1 VGLADYAF
9 QRSFSGGELDP
20 SLHARADIPR
30 YTQGCRALTNFFV
43 RKAGGISN
51 RCGTQY
57 VATAGVPGSLVKIY
71 PWTFTAA
78 DQAILIEAG
87 DEYFRFHQNGAPLV
101 IDEDS
106 VPAWSGSDAYT
117 QGDLVIISGQVYYA
131 TADNEGEDP
140 TDASSSDWYTMP
152 ADGTYQI
159 PTPYPS
165 GSFNSPAPLRFSQSG
180 AIITITHPGFAP
192 MELQNT
198 NTLASAP
205 RWVLVEIETDPSIDA
220 PPTDSFLEGQP
231 SQPPTGSDASH
242 DPVPGDRTFRYKVT
256 AVDQVTYEESLPSAE
271 ILVANTQVPTEAHPV
286 VLTWTAVVGAVEYN
300 VYLDPFGNNTYGYI
314 GKATEQETFN
324 DVGFAPDFTRT
335 PPVQRDPFSGEYDK
349 PEMSVIYQQRR
360 VFAYTDNNPA
370 GVEMSRTGFRSNFT
384 MSSPLQDDDA
394 ISFTLASNDNNVV
407 RDLVPLDN
415 LVLLTESGPVVLF
428 GDGQD
433 GVIRPDAI
441 NARNQG
447 EGGAARTPATTVG
460 NSAVYVHRGG
470 HMVLVFDLGGDKGTS
485 VTDLTVMAQHLFESR
500 KVTKVV
506 YAKDPHSIVWA
517 LGDDGVLLGLT
528 FVPTENVWA
537 WHKHTTGA
545 ADVIEDICVLPEDE
559 GDVLYLVVQR
569 TIDGNDTRYIE
580 RLALREGITAD
591 NLAARCIFADSC
603 VTYNDDPATTI
614 TGLDHLEGEVVSV
627 VADGVVVSNG
637 DPDLATHTVSGGAIT
652 IADAA
657 SIVHVGLP
665 IRFPQFESLSLD
677 VEGSNVRAKKKRVQ
691 GVTAIVDRSV
701 QGFWAGKTV
710 ATLTQQQRK
719 TWEVAGE
726 LVSQGLEMS
735 ILASWDD
742 EGRFII
748 RHTEPT
754 PLTILALLPFIEI
767 GG

>member
-1 VGLADYAF
+1 MGLADYAF

-51 RCGTQY
+51 RAGTQF
-57 VATAGVPGSLVKIY
+57 VAEAGDPANLVFIY
-71 PWTFTAA
+71 GWTFTAA
-78 DQAILIEAG
+78 DQAVLIEAG
-87 DEYFRFHQNGAPLV
+87 EYYFRFHQNGAPLV
-101 IDEDS
+101 IDDAS
-106 VPAWSGSDAYT
+106 VPAWSGSDSYV
-117 QGDLVIISGQVYYA
+117 QGDLVIADYGIYYA
-131 TADNEGEDP
+131 TEDNSGEDP
-140 TDASSSDWYTMP
+140 LDASSTVWYALP
-152 ADGTYQI
+152 ADGTYEI

-165 GSFNSPAPLRFSQSG
+165 GAFNSPAPLRFSQSG

-205 RWVLVEIETDPSIDA
+205 RWVLVTISTDPSIDP
-220 PPTDSFLEGQP
+220 PPTDSFLEGEP

-242 DPVPGDRTFRYKVT
+242 DPVPGDRTYRYKVT
-256 AVDQVTYEESLPSAE
+256 AVDQVTYEESLPSDV
-271 ILVANTQVPTEAHPV
+271 IVVAATQVPTEAYPIT
-286 VLTWTAVVGAVEYN
+286 LTWTAVAGAVEYN
-300 VYLDPFGNNTYGYI
+300 IYLDPFGNGTYGYI

-335 PPVQRDPFSGEYDK
+335 PPVERNPFSGTYDK

-360 VFAYTDNNPA
+360 VFGYTDNNPA

-447 EGGAARTPATTVG
+447 EGGAARAPATIVG
-460 NSAVYVHRGG
+460 NSAVYIHRGG

-500 KVTKVV
+500 TIIKVV

-517 LGDDGVLLGLT
+517 LGSDGVLLGLT

-537 WHKHTTGA
+537 WHTHTTGDG
-545 ADVIEDICVLPEDE
+545 DVIEDICVLPEAE

-569 TIDGNDTRYIE
+569 TIGSDSTRYIE
-580 RLALREGITAD
+580 RLALREGITAT
-591 NLAARCIFADSC
+591 NLAARCIFADAS
-603 VTYNDDPATTI
+603 VTYSGAPTTSI
-614 TGLDHLEGEVVSV
+614 TGLDHLEGMVVSV

-637 DPDLATHTVSGGAIT
+637 DPVLAVHTVSGGAIT
-652 IADAA
+652 LAAAA
-657 SIVHVGLP
+657 SAVHVGLP
-665 IRFPQFESLSLD
+665 IRWAQFESLSLD

-691 GVTAIVDRSV
+691 GITAIVDRSV

-754 PLTILALLPFIEI
+754 PLTILGLLPFIEI
-767 GG
+767 GA

>member
-1 VGLADYAF
+1 MGLADYAF

-51 RCGTQY
+51 RCGTRY
-57 VATAGVPGSLVKIY
+57 VATAGDPDNLVFIY

-78 DQAILIEAG
+78 DQAVLIEVG
-87 DEYFRFHQNGAPLV
+87 NSYFRFHQDGAPVEVL
-101 IDEDS
+101 ES
-106 VPAWSGSDAYT
+106 TVPAWSGSDSYV
-117 QGDLVIISGQVYYA
+117 QGDLVLLSGVIYYA
-131 TADNEGEDP
+131 TVDNTGDDP
-140 TDASSSDWYTMP
+140 SDASQTSWYP
-152 ADGTYQI
+152 LPGTIYEI

-165 GSFNSPAPLRFSQSG
+165 GAFNSPSPLRFSQSG

-198 NTLASAP
+198 NTLGAP
-205 RWVLVEIETDPSIDA
+205 RWVLVAIDTSPSIDA

-242 DPVPGDRTFRYKVT
+242 DPVPGDHTYRYQVT
-256 AVDQVTYEESLPSAE
+256 AVDQVTYEESLPSDV
-271 ILVANTQVPTEAHPV
+271 IVVAATQVPTEAHPI
-286 VLTWTAVVGAVEYN
+286 VLTWTAVAGAVEYN
-300 VYLDPFGNNTYGYI
+300 IYLDPWGNGTYGYI

-335 PPVQRDPFSGEYDK
+335 PPVARDPFSGTYDK

-360 VFAYTDNNPA
+360 VFAMTDNNPA

-394 ISFTLASNDNNVV
+394 ISFTLASNDNNIV
-407 RDLVPLDN
+407 RELVPLDN

-447 EGGAARTPATTVG
+447 EGGAARAPATTVG
-460 NSAVYVHRGG
+460 NSAVYIHRGG

-485 VTDLTVMAQHLFESR
+485 VTDLTVMAQHLFENR
-500 KVTKVV
+500 KVIKVV
-506 YAKDPHSIVWA
+506 YTKDPHSIVWA

-537 WHKHTTGA
+537 WHKHTTGDG
-545 ADVIEDICVLPEDE
+545 DVIEDICVLPEDE

-569 TIDGNDTRYIE
+569 TIGSTATRYIE
-580 RLALREGITAD
+580 RLAQREGITAD
-591 NLAARCIFADSC
+591 NLADRCIFADAC
-603 VTYNDDPATTI
+603 VTYDDVATTTI
-614 TGLDHLEGEVVSV
+614 TGLDHLEGMVVSV
-627 VADGVVVSNG
+627 VADGVVLSNG
-637 DPDLATHTVSGGAIT
+637 DPALEEYTVGGGSIT
-652 IADAA
+652 LPSAA
-657 SIVHVGLP
+657 SVVHVGLP
-665 IRFPQFESLSLD
+665 IRWPQFESLSLD
-677 VEGSNVRAKKKRVQ
+677 VEGSTVRAKKKRVQ
-691 GVTAIVDRSV
+691 GITAIVDRSV

-767 GG
+767 GA

>member
-1 VGLADYAF
+1 MGLADYAF

-51 RCGTQY
+51 RCGTQF
-57 VATAGVPGSLVKIY
+57 VAEAGDPDNLVFIY
-71 PWTFTAA
+71 RWTFTAA
-78 DQAILIEAG
+78 EQAVLIEAG
-87 DEYFRFHQNGAPLV
+87 NSYFRFYEDGAPLM

-106 VPAWSGSDAYT
+106 VPDWDVGTAYY

-131 TADNEGEDP
+131 KEDNTGEDP
-140 TDASSSDWYTMP
+140 TGGSYFWYVMP
-152 ADGTYQI
+152 ADGTYEI

-165 GSFNSPAPLRFSQSG
+165 GAFNSPAPLRFAQSG

-220 PPTDSFLEGQP
+220 PPTDSFLEGEP

-242 DPVPGDRTFRYKVT
+242 DPVPGDHTYRYKVT
-256 AVDQVTYEESLPSAE
+256 AVDQVTYEESLASDV
-271 ILVANTQVPTEAHPV
+271 IVVANTQVPTEAYPV
-286 VLTWTAVVGAVEYN
+286 ILTWTAVAGAVEYN
-300 VYLDPFGNNTYGYI
+300 IYLDPWGNGTFGYV
-314 GKATEQETFN
+314 GKATEQETFK

-335 PPVQRDPFSGEYDK
+335 PPVQRDPFAGEYDK

-360 VFAYTDNNPA
+360 IFAMTDNNPA

-384 MSSPLQDDDA
+384 MSSPIQDDDA
-394 ISFTLASNDNNVV
+394 VSFTLASNDNNVV

-447 EGGAARTPATTVG
+447 EGGAARSPATTVG
-460 NSAVYVHRGG
+460 NSAVYIHRGG
-470 HMVLVFDLGGDKGTS
+470 HMVLVFDLGGQEGTK
-485 VTDLTVMAQHLFESR
+485 VTDLTVMAAHLFESR
-500 KVTKVV
+500 KVIKVV
-506 YAKDPHSIVWA
+506 YQKDPHSIVWA

-528 FVPTENVWA
+528 FVPSENVWA
-537 WHKHTTGA
+537 WHKHTTG
-545 ADVIEDICVLPEDE
+545 DGDWIEDICVLPEDE
-559 GDVLYLVVQR
+559 GDVLYLVVLR
-569 TIDGNDTRYIE
+569 TIDGTDTRYIE
-580 RLALREGITAD
+580 RLAQREGITAE
-591 NLAARCIFADSC
+591 NLIDRCIFADAC
-603 VTYNDDPATTI
+603 VTYDDVATTSI
-614 TGLDHLEGEVVSV
+614 TGLDHLEGMVVSV

-652 IADAA
+652 LATAA
-657 SIVHVGLP
+657 SVVHVGLP
-665 IRFPQFESLSLD
+665 IRWAQFESLSLD

-691 GVTAIVDRSV
+691 GITAVVDRSV
-701 QGFWAGKTV
+701 QGFWAGKTED
-710 ATLTQQQRK
+710 TLTQQQRK
-719 TWEVAGE
+719 TWETPGA
-726 LVSQGLEMS
+726 LVSQSLEMS

-742 EGRFII
+742 EGRLCCG
-748 RHTEPT
+748 RRSHCR
-754 PLTILALLPFIEI
+754 
-767 GG
+767 